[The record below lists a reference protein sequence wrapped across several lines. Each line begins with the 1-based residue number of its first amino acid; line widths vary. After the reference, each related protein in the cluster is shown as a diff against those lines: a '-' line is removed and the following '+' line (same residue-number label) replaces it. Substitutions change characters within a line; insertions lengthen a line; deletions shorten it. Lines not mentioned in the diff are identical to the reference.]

1 MAAGSVAAPDEWR
14 TVLVVED
21 DLPLLEVLGMLLEFE
36 HFRCIPAADGLQAL
50 ELLEDQRP
58 ALVIL
63 DWLIPKMSGPE
74 VLAAIRERYGAK
86 VPVLVLSAI
95 ADAEEARQAGADDYL
110 RKPYAIEEL
119 VAAIRRLLQPR

>member
-1 MAAGSVAAPDEWR
+1 MAAGSGSASDGR
-14 TVLVVED
+14 GTVLVVED

-36 HFRCIPAADGLQAL
+36 HFRCLPAADGLRAL
-50 ELLEDQRP
+50 ELLEEQRP

-63 DWLIPKMSGPE
+63 DWLLPKMSGPQ
-74 VLAAIRERYGAK
+74 VLAAIRERYGSK

-95 ADAEEARQAGADDYL
+95 ADAEQARQAGADDYL

-119 VAAIRRLLQPR
+119 VAAIQRLIQPR